1 MYQHILVAVDGSS
14 TSDLALAEAVRLARE
29 QGAKLRLVHVVDAL
43 TLNYDAEWVN
53 YAEIREAFIR
63 AGNDTLKRARATAQQ
78 AGVEAETKLAE
89 IEAPGRRIADM
100 IAHEAQ
106 SWPADLIVIGTHGR
120 RGISHVLLGSVAE
133 SVLRI
138 AGKPVLLIRGQ

>member
-63 AGNDTLKRARATAQQ
+63 AGNDTLKRAQATVQQ
-78 AGVEAETKLAE
+78 AGVEAEAKLAE

-100 IAHEAQ
+100 IAQEAQ

>member
-63 AGNDTLKRARATAQQ
+63 AGNDTLQRARATAQQ

-100 IAHEAQ
+100 IAQEAQ

-138 AGKPVLLIRGQ
+138 AGKPVLLVRGQ